1 MHKTCAH
8 IAVVTST
15 VGAFERGVQNA
26 GLDEVFTDGSTASAH
41 VFHATAMHRAVG
53 DTFKLVNH
61 AVIPPRHTA
70 GTKT

>member
-26 GLDEVFTDGSTASAH
+26 GLDEVFTDGSTGLPVRFVTGTH
-41 VFHATAMHRAVG
+41 
-53 DTFKLVNH
+53 H
-61 AVIPPRHTA
+61 AVKH
-70 GTKT
+70 